1 MASKA
6 ITVYTPPSAAPHINA
21 EDDAQ
26 IYRALF
32 SGLSG
37 ITGADNKLACTKVD
51 DGNVVLASGV
61 FCNQGYMLAVEGG
74 TSQNV
79 AVPSN
84 AAGTYRKDYLVAEF
98 TRGGGSAADEH
109 IFKLIPGVASASEST
124 ALLPT
129 LIQNDL
135 GAGGAKRQEAL
146 YRITMDG
153 ATLSSITRVAPYVG
167 SFYA

>member
-1 MASKA
+1 MAQKA
-6 ITVYTPPSAAPHINA
+6 ITIYTPPAAAAHINA

-32 SGLSG
+32 GGSG
-37 ITGADNKLACTKVD
+37 ITAADNKLACTKVD

-61 FCNQGYMLAVEGG
+61 FCNQGYMLAVQGG

-84 AAGTYRKDYLVAEF
+84 AAGTFRQDYLVAEF
-98 TRGGGSAADEH
+98 NRGGGSTADTH
-109 IFKLIPGVASASEST
+109 VFKLIPGTPNATENAAQPP
-124 ALLPT
+124 ALT
-129 LIQNDL
+129 KNDL

-146 YRITMDG
+146 FLIKFSG
-153 ATLSSITRVAPYVG
+153 ATLSSITRIAPYIG
-167 SFYA
+167 NYYA